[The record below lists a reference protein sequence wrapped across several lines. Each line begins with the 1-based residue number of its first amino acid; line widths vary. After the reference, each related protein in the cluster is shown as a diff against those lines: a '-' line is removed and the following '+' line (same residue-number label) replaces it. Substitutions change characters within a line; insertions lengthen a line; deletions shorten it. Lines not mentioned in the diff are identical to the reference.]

1 MEHGWNIGGIWMEYG
16 CNMNYMGGVWVKYR
30 WSMGGKWVKHGL
42 NMGFWY
48 LEEVFG

>member
-1 MEHGWNIGGIWMEYG
+1 MSGMWMYNGWNMAGIWVEYG
-16 CNMNYMGGVWVKYR
+16 LYG

>member
-1 MEHGWNIGGIWMEYG
+1 MGGIWVYDVWNMDGIWVQYELYG
-16 CNMNYMGGVWVKYR
+16 

>member
-1 MEHGWNIGGIWMEYG
+1 MDGTWVEYGWDMDGIWVQYELYG
-16 CNMNYMGGVWVKYR
+16 
-30 WSMGGKWVKHGL
+30 WSMGGKWVKRGL

>member
-1 MEHGWNIGGIWMEYG
+1 MIRQIRMDGTWVGYGCIIGGIWVQYELYG
-16 CNMNYMGGVWVKYR
+16 